1 MLQSTFS
8 AYPATQASVGGVLPG
23 SVVPGVQSVVP
34 GSVVTGVQSVVPGSV
49 LPGSVVP
56 GVQSVVPGSV
66 LPGSVVPGVQSV
78 VPGSVLP
85 GSVVPGVQSVVPGS
99 VVPGVQSVVPG
110 SVLPGVQSVVPGS
123 VVPGVQ
129 SVVPGVQSV
138 VPGVQSVVPGV
149 QSVVPQYAVPG
160 AVPITPYIQPIGSR
174 HPIEQNHL
182 GLGVVPGSFGGLGGS
197 PYGKISTIVPAP
209 GLVTTGLAGVPGAG
223 LGSAYQLAGV
233 DPSAYLQHVE
243 ILRNACQGAGTDED
257 AICKVIASTTNQERA
272 VIRRLYTQK
281 YNEDLV
287 TRLQSELSGDF
298 KEAAVGS
305 FMTPTEY
312 DAYCLNGALKGV
324 GTKEGVLSEII
335 GSRTPQELAA
345 IKQVYAANY
354 GDVLDNAVASDT
366 SGEYQKLLLN
376 LLQCQR
382 SQSLQPDQ
390 AGCMNDAAALYQ
402 AGEGKW
408 GTDEATFNRVFAT
421 RSPADLA
428 LINQYYK
435 QHSGQGLLGA
445 IDSEFSGDTK
455 ELLDTIVRSNVD
467 PYGYYAGRIHESVA
481 GLGTN
486 DSRLIR
492 NVCARHAVDM
502 PYIKQ
507 AYLRDYGKD
516 MLSDIQGDTSGH
528 YRQVLSS
535 LVSNAR

>member
-1 MLQSTFS
+1 MLQPTIS
-8 AYPATQASVGGVLPG
+8 AYPATTAPLGVQSAVPGSVVTGVQSVLPGYETLGVQGAVPGSVVPGTVLPGSVVPGVQSVAPGTILPGSVTPGTVLPGSVVPGTVLPGSVVPGVQSVAPGTVLPG

-34 GSVVTGVQSVVPGSV
+34 GTV
-49 LPGSVVP
+49 L
-56 GVQSVVPGSV
+56 
-66 LPGSVVPGVQSV
+66 
-78 VPGSVLP
+78 
-85 GSVVPGVQSVVPGS
+85 
-99 VVPGVQSVVPG
+99 
-110 SVLPGVQSVVPGS
+110 
-123 VVPGVQ
+123 
-129 SVVPGVQSV
+129 
-138 VPGVQSVVPGV
+138 
-149 QSVVPQYAVPG
+149 PG
-160 AVPITPYIQPIGSR
+160 AVPMVAPYVQPLGSR

-182 GLGVVPGSFGGLGGS
+182 GLGLVPGGFTTLGGS
-197 PYGKISTIVPAP
+197 PYGKISTIAGVTPAVGTGLVSTVP
-209 GLVTTGLAGVPGAG
+209 GLVAQPGLATT
-223 LGSAYQLAGV
+223 YQLGGV

-272 VIRRLYTQK
+272 IIRRLYTQK

-312 DAYCLNGALKGV
+312 DAYCLNAAMKGA

-354 GDVLDNAVASDT
+354 GDVLDNVVASDT
-366 SGEYQKLLLN
+366 SGEYQKLLLS

-382 SQSLQPDQ
+382 SQGVQPDT

-435 QHSGQGLLGA
+435 QHSGKGLLGA

-455 ELLDTIVRSNVD
+455 ELLDTIVRANVD
-467 PYGYYAGRIHESVA
+467 PYGFYAGRIHDSVA

-502 PYIKQ
+502 PLIKQ

-516 MLSDIQGDTSGH
+516 MLADVQGDTSGH

-535 LVSNAR
+535 LIANAR

>member
-1 MLQSTFS
+1 MLQSQFS
-8 AYPATQASVGGVLPG
+8 AYPATQAPL
-23 SVVPGVQSVVP
+23 GVQSVVP
-34 GSVVTGVQSVVPGSV
+34 QVGVQSVAVPTTYT
-49 LPGSVVP
+49 
-56 GVQSVVPGSV
+56 GVQ
-66 LPGSVVPGVQSV
+66 
-78 VPGSVLP
+78 
-85 GSVVPGVQSVVPGS
+85 
-99 VVPGVQSVVPG
+99 
-110 SVLPGVQSVVPGS
+110 S

-149 QSVVPQYAVPG
+149 QSVVPGVQSVVPGVQSVVPSVQSYVPVQSMVPVQSAVPQF
-160 AVPITPYIQPIGSR
+160 ASVTPQVQVTPYIQPIGSR

-182 GLGVVPGSFGGLGGS
+182 GLNITPGTFSTLGGS
-197 PYGKISTIVPAP
+197 PYGKISTVVPVATPGVAASSLVTP
-209 GLVTTGLAGVPGAG
+209 GLAASTGI
-223 LGSAYQLAGV
+223 AGV

-257 AICKVIASTTNQERA
+257 AIVKVIAGTTNQERA
-272 VIRRLYTQK
+272 IIRRLYTQK
-281 YNEDLV
+281 YNEDLI

-312 DAYCLNGALKGV
+312 DAYCLNGAMKGL

-354 GDVLDNAVASDT
+354 GEVLDNAVASDT
-366 SGEYQKLLLN
+366 SGDYQKLLLS

-382 SQSLQPDQ
+382 SNTTQPD
-390 AGCMNDAAALYQ
+390 ANMCMNDAAALYQ

-408 GTDEATFNRVFAT
+408 GTDEATFNRIFAT
-421 RSPADLA
+421 RSPAELA

-435 QHSGQGLLGA
+435 QNTGKGLLGA
-445 IDSEFSGDTK
+445 INNEFSGDTK
-455 ELLDTIVRSNVD
+455 DLLDTIVRSNVD
-467 PYGYYAGRIHESVA
+467 PYGYYANRIHDSVA
-481 GLGTN
+481 GMGTN

-492 NVCARHAVDM
+492 NICARHAVDL

-516 MLSDIQGDTSGH
+516 MLTDIQGDTSGH

>member
-1 MLQSTFS
+1 MLQSQFS
-8 AYPATQASVGGVLPG
+8 AYPATTTQLGVQ

-34 GSVVTGVQSVVPGSV
+34 GVQ
-49 LPGSVVP
+49 SVVP
-56 GVQSVVPGSV
+56 GVQSVVPGV
-66 LPGSVVPGVQSV
+66 QSVVPGVQSV
-78 VPGSVLP
+78 VPGVQ
-85 GSVVPGVQSVVPGS
+85 SVVPGVQSVVPG
-99 VVPGVQSVVPG
+99 VQ
-110 SVLPGVQSVVPGS
+110 S

-149 QSVVPQYAVPG
+149 QSVVPQYASAAPQMQV
-160 AVPITPYIQPIGSR
+160 TPYVQPIGSR

-182 GLGVVPGSFGGLGGS
+182 GLGITPGSFSTLGGS
-197 PYGKISTIVPAP
+197 PYGKISTVAVAPGAIGSSLVTP
-209 GLVTTGLAGVPGAG
+209 GLVGTTGLAASKGV
-223 LGSAYQLAGV
+223 AGV

-257 AICKVIASTTNQERA
+257 AIVKVIASTTNQERA
-272 VIRRLYTQK
+272 IIRRLYTQK
-281 YNEDLV
+281 YNEDLIS
-287 TRLQSELSGDF
+287 RLQSELSGDF
-298 KEAAVGS
+298 KEAAIGS

-312 DAYCLNGALKGV
+312 DAYCLNSAMKGI
-324 GTKEGVLSEII
+324 GTKEGILTEII

-345 IKQVYAANY
+345 VKQVYAANY
-354 GDVLDNAVASDT
+354 GEVLDNAVSNET
-366 SGEYQKLLLN
+366 SGDYQKLLLS

-382 SQSLQPDQ
+382 SNAAQPD
-390 AGCMNDAAALYQ
+390 ANGCMNDAAALYQ

-408 GTDEATFNRVFAT
+408 GTDEATFIRIFST
-421 RSPADLA
+421 RSPAELA
-428 LINQYYK
+428 LINQNYK
-435 QHSGQGLLGA
+435 LHSGKGLLGA
-445 IDSEFSGDTK
+445 INSEFSGDTK

-467 PYGYYAGRIHESVA
+467 PYGYYAYRIHDSVS

-492 NVCARHAVDM
+492 NVCARHAVDL
-502 PYIKQ
+502 PNIKQ